1 MSSHKTDKLYSAL
14 FLDRDG
20 VINIRL
26 IDNYVKKIEAF
37 KFMEGVP
44 QAIAKLN
51 KMFNY
56 VFVVTNQQGIG
67 KGLMSEKDLTDIHN
81 YMLRELEK
89 HDAVITEVFHCPHKQ
104 QDNSF
109 YRKPNVGMALSAK
122 KKYPDINFRNSV
134 MVGDSIT
141 DMQFGKRL
149 KMQTVFIS
157 DNLKDRRDNYKIIN
171 FSYPDLLSF
180 AKDLEVFL

>member
-1 MSSHKTDKLYSAL
+1 MADTVRTL

-20 VINIRL
+20 VINVRL
-26 IDNYVKKIEAF
+26 IDNYVKKTEEF
-37 KFMEGVP
+37 KFIEGVP
-44 QAIAKLN
+44 QAIAKFN
-51 KMFNY
+51 KIFDY

-67 KGLMSEKDLTDIHN
+67 KGLMTEKELTDVHN
-81 YMLRELEK
+81 YMLSELKK
-89 HDAVITEVFHCPHKQ
+89 HDALITDVFYCPHKQ

-122 KKYPDINFRNSV
+122 KKYPDVNFRNAV

-149 KMQTVFIS
+149 KMQTVFIAPNLSEAGRHYRIIDHCYDSLS
-157 DNLKDRRDNYKIIN
+157 D
-171 FSYPDLLSF
+171 F
-180 AKDLEVFL
+180 AKTF